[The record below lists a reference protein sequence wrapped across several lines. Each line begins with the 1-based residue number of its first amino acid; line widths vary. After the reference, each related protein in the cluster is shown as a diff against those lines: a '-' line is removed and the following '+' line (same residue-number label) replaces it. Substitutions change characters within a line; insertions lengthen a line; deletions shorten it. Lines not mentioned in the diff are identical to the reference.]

1 VPREAGPDAALAPPR
16 VVRTSGVVAS
26 DLQIALPGGGT
37 LRGAGAIPETPGP
50 YPGVVVIHEVFGD
63 QPEMRRVC
71 DEFARRGCVAV
82 MPDLFSAGGPRF
94 LCVARTMMDLAR
106 RRPGRVLGYV
116 AAAHEW
122 LVARDD
128 VDRERVGVIGFCMG
142 GSFALAYIGEPSAA
156 VNAAA
161 VKVAAVN
168 YGEVPKRADALRSA
182 CPIVASYGGRDMVTR
197 SHARRLR
204 EHLEQLGIE
213 HDVKVYDRAG
223 HSFMTPASHPIGR
236 LVFLPMRIGYEPRAA
251 ADAWERVF
259 SFFGA
264 RL

>member
-1 VPREAGPDAALAPPR
+1 
-16 VVRTSGVVAS
+16 
-26 DLQIALPGGGT
+26 
-37 LRGAGAIPETPGP
+37 
-50 YPGVVVIHEVFGD
+50 VVIHEVFGD
-63 QPEMRRVC
+63 QPEMREVC
-71 DEFARRGCVAV
+71 DEFARRGYVAV

-106 RRPGRVLGYV
+106 GRPGLALGYV

-122 LVARDD
+122 LIARDD
-128 VDRERVGVIGFCMG
+128 VDGERVGVIGFCMG
-142 GSFALAYIGEPSAA
+142 GSFALAYVGEPSAA
-156 VNAAA
+156 A
-161 VKVAAVN
+161 KVAAVN

-236 LVFLPMRIGYEPRAA
+236 LVFLPMRIGYEPSAA

-259 SFFGA
+259 SFFGE

>member
-1 VPREAGPDAALAPPR
+1 M
-16 VVRTSGVVAS
+16 
-26 DLQIALPGGGT
+26 
-37 LRGAGAIPETPGP
+37 RGAGAIPETPGTH
-50 YPGVVVIHEVFGD
+50 PGVVVIHEVFGD
-63 QPEMRRVC
+63 RPEMREVC
-71 DEFARRGCVAV
+71 DEFARRGYVAV

-106 RRPGRVLGYV
+106 GRPGRALGYV
-116 AAAHEW
+116 AGAHEW
-122 LVARDD
+122 LLARDD

-142 GSFALAYIGEPSAA
+142 GSFALAYIGEPS
-156 VNAAA
+156 AA

-182 CPIVASYGGRDMVTR
+182 CPIVASYGGRDLVTR

-213 HDVKVYDRAG
+213 HDVKVYDGAG

-236 LVFLPMRIGYEPRAA
+236 LVFLPMRIGYEPSAA
-251 ADAWERVF
+251 AYAWERVF
-259 SFFGA
+259 SFFGDH
-264 RL
+264 L